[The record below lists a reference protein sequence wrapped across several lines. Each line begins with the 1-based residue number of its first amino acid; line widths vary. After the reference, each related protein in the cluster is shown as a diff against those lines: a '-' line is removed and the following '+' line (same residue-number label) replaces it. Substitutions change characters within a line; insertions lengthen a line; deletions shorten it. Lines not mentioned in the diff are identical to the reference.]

1 MNTIRSSVSR
11 LPAIL
16 RKKPLPLPSPGP
28 RLPPGIL
35 VDEEIAPV
43 YNVKHFYPARPGEVL
58 ANRYQAL
65 VKVGWGVSSTIWL
78 ARDLEEHIDEPESI
92 VTLKIAN
99 NNASLAANEREA
111 EEHIST
117 ADPPHRGRLLMR
129 TLLDSFEVEGAEG
142 THSCLV
148 YPPMRESLS
157 MYQQRFDHKKL
168 PLPLVKTY
176 IRALLT
182 GLDYLHK
189 SCRTVHTDL
198 KLDNIML
205 SFEDPT
211 VLAEFMETQVEKPMA
226 FKIDS
231 TGRPVY
237 QSRNDFGPLKSLRS
251 IPQLVDF
258 GLATKL
264 EEDDDWGVWPI
275 QPDHYRAPE
284 VILGIGWQMPA
295 DIWNLG
301 VLLWDLTEGKELFQH
316 IHNKQG
322 RYVAKLHM
330 AEMVALLGPPP
341 PEIMQRYQ
349 YMREY
354 PWPEPVRREDD
365 RLCET
370 AEEYFDGP
378 FFDTNGRFLH
388 EDLIP
393 NRTLGD
399 AVSFLEVE
407 ERENFLDLVSKM
419 LIWHPNK
426 RETAGELAEHPF
438 LQPKQSHT

>member
-1 MNTIRSSVSR
+1 M
-11 LPAIL
+11 
-16 RKKPLPLPSPGP
+16 PSAGP
-28 RLPPGIL
+28 PLPPGIL
-35 VDEEIAPV
+35 VDEEISPV
-43 YNVKHFYPARPGEVL
+43 YDSKYFYPAKPGEVL
-58 ANRYQAL
+58 GDRYQTL
-65 VKVGWGVSSTIWL
+65 VKVGWGVSSTVWL
-78 ARDLEEHIDEPESI
+78 ACDLQRHIEEPGS
-92 VTLKIAN
+92 VVALKIAN
-99 NNASLAANEREA
+99 NNASFAGHECEI
-111 EEHIST
+111 EQHIST
-117 ADPPHRGRLLMR
+117 ADPSHRGRSLIR
-129 TLLDSFEVEGAEG
+129 TLLDSFQVEGPEG
-142 THSCLV
+142 SHPCLV
-148 YPPMRESLS
+148 YPPMREPLS
-157 MYQQRFDHKKL
+157 MYLRRFDEKQM
-168 PLPLVKTY
+168 PLPLIKTY

-189 SCRTVHTDL
+189 NCRTVHTGDRVDI
-198 KLDNIML
+198 KLENIMV

-211 VLAEFMETQVEKPMA
+211 VLAEFIESQLEKPMA
-226 FKIDS
+226 FKVDS

-237 QSRNDFGPLKSLRS
+237 QSRSDFGPLKSLRS

-258 GLATKL
+258 GLATTL

-301 VLLWDLTEGKELFQH
+301 VLLWDLIEGKELFQH
-316 IHNKQG
+316 IHDKQG
-322 RYVAKLHM
+322 RYNAKLHM

-378 FFDTNGRFLH
+378 FFDTNGRFLY

-399 AVSFLEVE
+399 AVSFLEGE
-407 ERENFLDLVSKM
+407 ERGNFLDLISKM

-426 RETAGELAEHPF
+426 RKTAGELAAHPF
-438 LQPKQSHT
+438 LQPKQSNA